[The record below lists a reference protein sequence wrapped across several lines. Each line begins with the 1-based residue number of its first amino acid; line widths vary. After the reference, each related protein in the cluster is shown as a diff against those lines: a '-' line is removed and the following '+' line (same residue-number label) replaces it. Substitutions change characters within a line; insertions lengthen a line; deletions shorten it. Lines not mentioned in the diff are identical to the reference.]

1 MAAWNTFFD
10 RQLKRAN
17 QGPVVFRKDG
27 SEVRIGEDGSVSIT
41 ANGSL
46 TLASGNLSGLSV
58 TAPLSL
64 NDYQTGA
71 MTTAIYHDK
80 VIYPALGLA
89 GEAGEVAG
97 KVSKI
102 LRDSKGVLTDE
113 VKKDLRKEIGDV
125 LWFAA
130 ALAKDIDA
138 TLGEIAE
145 ENLAKLKSRKDRGVL
160 GGSGDDR

>member
-1 MAAWNTFFD
+1 MADFNTFFD
-10 RQLKRAN
+10 RVIGRAN
-17 QGPVVFRKDG
+17 RGPVVFRKDG

-71 MTTAIYHDK
+71 MTTAIYDDK
-80 VIYPALGLA
+80 VIYPALGLS

-97 KVSKI
+97 KVSKV
-102 LRDSKGVLTDE
+102 LRDSKGDISEE
-113 VKKDLRKEIGDV
+113 VRADLKKELGDV
-125 LWFAA
+125 LWFVA
-130 ALAKDIDA
+130 ALAKDLDL
-138 TLGEIAE
+138 TLGEIGEA
-145 ENLAKLKSRKDRGVL
+145 NLAKLKSRKDRGVL
-160 GGSGDDR
+160 GGSGDER